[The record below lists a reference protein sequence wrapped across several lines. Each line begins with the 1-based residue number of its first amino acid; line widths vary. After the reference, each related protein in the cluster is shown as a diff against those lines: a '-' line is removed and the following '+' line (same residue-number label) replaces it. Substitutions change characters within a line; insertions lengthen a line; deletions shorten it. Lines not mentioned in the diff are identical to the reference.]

1 MEINNKKL
9 HKNIDIDIN
18 RILTIDTSRI
28 LNVGL
33 YIALFYLTISTNFI
47 GELYNKELISIL
59 HNNYYIKH
67 LLGYITLLTFIIMTD
82 TKTHNFME
90 DLKLSVITYIL
101 FVASTKNNP
110 HYFLLSIICIFS
122 AFMIERIS
130 NTYNMNIETKKKL
143 KIMYNYLGILGVIII
158 IYGFG
163 KEYIKKTKLYKENFS
178 IIKFFFGKN

>member
-1 MEINNKKL
+1 MEINKKYL
-9 HKNIDIDIN
+9 YKNTSKLFN
-18 RILTIDTSRI
+18 IDTSRI

-47 GELYNKELISIL
+47 GELYNKELIYVL
-59 HNNYYIKH
+59 HNNYYVKH

-82 TKTHNFME
+82 TKTNNFIE

-101 FVASTKNNP
+101 FIASTKNNP

-130 NTYNMNIETKKKL
+130 ETYITNIENKKKL
-143 KIMYNYLGILGVIII
+143 KLMYNYLGVLGVIII
-158 IYGFG
+158 IYGCG
-163 KEYIKKTKLYKENFS
+163 KDYIKKRKLYKENFS
-178 IIKFFFGKN
+178 LIKFLFGKN